1 MFEVYILVTRLV
13 VYLDKRRV
21 RFGVKVV
28 LVGFHKICVDFGFGF
43 F

>member
-21 RFGVKVV
+21 RFGVVPV
-28 LVGFHKICVDFGFGF
+28 LVDLCI
-43 F
+43 